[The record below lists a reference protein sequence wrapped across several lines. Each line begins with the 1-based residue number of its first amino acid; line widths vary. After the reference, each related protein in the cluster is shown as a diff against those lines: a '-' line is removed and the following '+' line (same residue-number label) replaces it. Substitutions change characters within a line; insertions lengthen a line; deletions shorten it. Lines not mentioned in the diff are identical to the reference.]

1 LKREITPVQ
10 QKEVYRLGIPG
21 VGFLAENKRVYPN
34 GNEVSHIIGHVN
46 IDNQGIAGLEKWL
59 DRNGLADLH
68 RAGFGTDREQEPVRL
83 AVDLRGPHAPRDELV
98 AARDKFKAEA
108 AAGIILNVRTGEI
121 VSLVS
126 LPDYDSNNPREALDP
141 NRI

>member
-46 IDNQGIAGLEKWL
+46 IDNQGIAGLERWL

-83 AVDLRGPHAPRDELV
+83 AVDLRVQHALRDELV
-98 AARDKFKAEA
+98 AARDKFKGDA
-108 AAGIILNVRTGEI
+108 AARL
-121 VSLVS
+121 
-126 LPDYDSNNPREALDP
+126 LP
-141 NRI
+141 